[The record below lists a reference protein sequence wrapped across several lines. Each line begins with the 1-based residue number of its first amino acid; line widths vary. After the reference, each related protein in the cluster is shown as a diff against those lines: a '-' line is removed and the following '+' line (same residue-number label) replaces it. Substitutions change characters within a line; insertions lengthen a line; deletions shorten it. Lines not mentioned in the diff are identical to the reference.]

1 MSRHTS
7 LFNSQSDNLNGT
19 PSKSSFRG
27 VVETTMDALR
37 IILAARNGLIPV
49 FHSLSK
55 AEVTS
60 GAVFV
65 YSIEESGME
74 PSTDGLVWSVP
85 RVVGNF
91 LEYQEI
97 GSDERQNSRVFQ
109 ERKGAQNSKFP
120 TPQIL
125 ARVRQ
130 VLSAVSLGSSSGG
143 KSDKQ
148 GLLNPDGLNKKTI
161 SVNVNGST
169 VFLVSYYTSSEI
181 ISGQLKRPTA
191 HPDIMNIFL
200 DSSVLHGTIFRF
212 PPKIE
217 QGSDGRCGF
226 IETEEPAPYI
236 TAAAQNQPFSSVNSG
251 VAAPN
256 SAPESCMFYGAH
268 NFTITNST
276 FNLHPNTPQI
286 QNDGVAELLNRLDRL
301 EHILCR
307 FGATSTRRR
316 SHNEVLELKR

>member
-1 MSRHTS
+1 MAPSQTNPVH
-7 LFNSQSDNLNGT
+7 LQSDSLNSGR
-19 PSKSSFRG
+19 SSSFRG
-27 VVETTMDALR
+27 VVETTVDALR
-37 IILAARNGLIPV
+37 IVLAARNGLIPA
-49 FHSLSK
+49 FPSLPKVESK
-55 AEVTS
+55 IKKVGWNLWQVS
-60 GAVFV
+60 KLQFSRFGF
-65 YSIEESGME
+65 
-74 PSTDGLVWSVP
+74 SVLT
-85 RVVGNF
+85 RNYGVRRWAS

-97 GSDERQNSRVFQ
+97 GRDERKDSRVLQERKVAQNSR
-109 ERKGAQNSKFP
+109 FP

-130 VLSAVSLGSSSGG
+130 VLGAVSLGSSSGG
-143 KSDKQ
+143 KSGKQ
-148 GLLNPDGLNKKTI
+148 GLLNPDELNKKTI
-161 SVNVNGST
+161 SVKVDGST
-169 VFLVSYYTSSEI
+169 VHLVSYYTSSDI

-200 DSSVLHGTIFRF
+200 DSSIFHGTIFRI

-217 QGSDGRCGF
+217 QGPDGRGGF
-226 IETEEPAPYI
+226 SETEEPAPHI
-236 TAAAQNQPFSSVNSG
+236 AAPAQNQPSLSVDSG

-256 SAPESCMFYGAH
+256 STTESAMFYGAH

-307 FGATSTRRR
+307 IGPGATSTRRR
-316 SHNEVLELKR
+316 SHSL